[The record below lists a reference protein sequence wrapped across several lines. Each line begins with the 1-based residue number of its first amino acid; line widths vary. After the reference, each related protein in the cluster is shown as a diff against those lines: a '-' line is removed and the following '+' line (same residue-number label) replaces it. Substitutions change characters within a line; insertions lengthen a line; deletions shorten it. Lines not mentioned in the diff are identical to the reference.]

1 MHKTNA
7 FLLLL
12 YSHLAPNFISSIG
25 HNARINEQSLA
36 GGFFAAQREKGDR

>member
-1 MHKTNA
+1 MRICFA
-7 FLLLL
+7 
-12 YSHLAPNFISSIG
+12 

>member
-1 MHKTNA
+1 MVP
-7 FLLLL
+7 LV
-12 YSHLAPNFISSIG
+12 

>member
-1 MHKTNA
+1 MARKLT
-7 FLLLL
+7 LKK
-12 YSHLAPNFISSIG
+12 

>member
-1 MHKTNA
+1 M
-7 FLLLL
+7 FIPSL
-12 YSHLAPNFISSIG
+12 YS